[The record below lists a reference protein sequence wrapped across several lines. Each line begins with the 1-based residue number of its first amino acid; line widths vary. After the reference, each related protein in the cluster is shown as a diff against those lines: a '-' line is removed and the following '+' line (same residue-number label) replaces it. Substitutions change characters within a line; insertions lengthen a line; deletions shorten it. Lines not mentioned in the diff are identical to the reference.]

1 VINESENDPNR
12 KISSD
17 LKLASL
23 EYCSGCRMVVSIE
36 HEVKGVQFLVT
47 SSLGTFFEQGI
58 APHCV
63 DAAIKAAW
71 TLKKCDY
78 LSEAFSR
85 GLLLGGA
92 MSSIGLIEKLLED
105 DRLIDAVNVCIF
117 AWWVTF
123 INKGTNKRWVG
134 VLTDAQVAAY
144 EKAAE
149 KKLGKTCA
157 GWLATGGK
165 LPEEDEMN
173 GKCVVM

>member
-1 VINESENDPNR
+1 
-12 KISSD
+12 
-17 LKLASL
+17 
-23 EYCSGCRMVVSIE
+23 
-36 HEVKGVQFLVT
+36 
-47 SSLGTFFEQGI
+47 
-58 APHCV
+58 
-63 DAAIKAAW
+63 
-71 TLKKCDY
+71 
-78 LSEAFSR
+78 
-85 GLLLGGA
+85 

-117 AWWVTF
+117 DWWVTF